1 MFNVSAILIAAGES
15 TRMGKSKALLS
26 WRRETLLSYQIKCLI
41 EAGVSKVVVVLGHN
55 ADQLKPYVTKAD
67 NVLCIVNEQYSLGKA
82 TSIKAGLKG
91 IDNETEAILILAV
104 DQPRTSAII
113 SKVISSHRRMHALIT
128 SPRYDGHGGHPLI
141 FSVKLRRNLEEITE
155 EHQGVR
161 EIFQLYFGQI
171 NQVEIDDPMISLD
184 MNTVEVYNGAK
195 EFYNA

>member
-15 TRMGKSKALLS
+15 TRMGRSKALLS
-26 WRRETLLSYQIKCLI
+26 WRRETLLSYQIKCLV
-41 EAGVSKVVVVLGHN
+41 EAGVSKVIVVLGHD

-67 NVLCIVNEQYSLGKA
+67 NVLCIVNEQYSLGKT
-82 TSIKAGLKG
+82 TSIKAGLKV

-113 SKVISSHRRMHALIT
+113 SEVIASHRRTQALIT

-141 FSVKLRRNLEEITE
+141 FSVKLRRNLEQITE

-161 EIFQLYFGQI
+161 EIFQSHLSQI

-184 MNTVEVYNGAK
+184 MNTVDIYNGAK
-195 EFYNA
+195 EFYKA